1 MFTPEERKAHAAK
14 GHATAKANRERKKLE
29 EELCKKHAR
38 ELKFGILELREELEM
53 LRQSV
58 QMEEK
63 FIEAA
68 KELKTGL
75 LLREHEIVEHA
86 MPAVSACGI
95 YFLIDEKK
103 VVYVGQSV
111 NVFSRVF
118 AHLGSKNFDSYV
130 YLPCEKEK
138 LDKLESLY
146 IHFLSPPLNGN
157 TPAGNKLA
165 PLTLDSLLK

>member
-1 MFTPEERKAHAAK
+1 
-14 GHATAKANRERKKLE
+14 
-29 EELCKKHAR
+29 
-38 ELKFGILELREELEM
+38 
-53 LRQSV
+53 
-58 QMEEK
+58 
-63 FIEAA
+63 
-68 KELKTGL
+68 
-75 LLREHEIVEHA
+75 